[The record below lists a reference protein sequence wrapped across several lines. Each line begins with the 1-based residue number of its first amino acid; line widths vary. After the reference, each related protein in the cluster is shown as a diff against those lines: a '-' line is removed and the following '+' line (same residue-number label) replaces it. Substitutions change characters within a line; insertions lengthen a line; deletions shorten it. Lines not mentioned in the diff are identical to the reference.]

1 VDVPETRYAK
11 SGDVHI
17 AYQVVGE
24 GPPDLVYVPV
34 GFHHVELTWEFK
46 RRADF
51 LRRLASHCRLL
62 RFDKRGTGMSDRIA
76 ALPILEARM
85 DDIRA
90 VMDAAGSESAVLFGA
105 GEGGFVTALFAATYP
120 ERTTGLILFNSRPR
134 QTRSP
139 DMPWLSPRAELEQG
153 IGNLPRR
160 WGDLDSM
167 AEGVRRGMPSATEEE
182 LRQWARIARLSHSP
196 GTAAAYLQANV
207 DVDIREVLPSIRL
220 PTLVMYRAGV
230 KNAQPNARYLADRIP
245 TARLVELPGSDMPPD
260 WGDQE
265 PFFAVLEGF
274 FHDLVEGNLGQP
286 DPDRVL
292 TTVLF
297 TDIVD
302 ATARASAL
310 GDRAWGELLGKHYDA
325 VRAQL
330 GSFRGREVDT
340 AGDGFF
346 ATFDGPARAI
356 RCACAIREAV
366 RALGLE
372 IRAGLHTGECE
383 LVGGKA
389 TGIAVHL
396 GARVAA
402 QAEDGEVLV
411 SGTVKDLVAGS
422 GITFESRGVRE
433 LKGLGEWPLYAVAQS
448 D

>member
-1 VDVPETRYAK
+1 
-11 SGDVHI
+11 
-17 AYQVVGE
+17 
-24 GPPDLVYVPV
+24 
-34 GFHHVELTWEFK
+34 
-46 RRADF
+46 
-51 LRRLASHCRLL
+51 
-62 RFDKRGTGMSDRIA
+62 
-76 ALPILEARM
+76 M

-274 FHDLVEGNLGQP
+274 FHDLVEGNLDNQTQTEFSPPSSSPTSLMPPRAPRHSAIAHGANSSANITTQSGRSWAP
-286 DPDRVL
+286 SGAGKWTLPAMVSSRRSMARLGRSVARVQSVRPSAPSAL
-292 TTVLF
+292 RSEPVS
-297 TDIVD
+297 IRANASWSGVRRPGSQCIS
-302 ATARASAL
+302 ARASQ
-310 GDRAWGELLGKHYDA
+310 RKPRT
-325 VRAQL
+325 VRCW
-330 GSFRGREVDT
+330 S
-340 AGDGFF
+340 
-346 ATFDGPARAI
+346 PAR
-356 RCACAIREAV
+356 
-366 RALGLE
+366 
-372 IRAGLHTGECE
+372 
-383 LVGGKA
+383 
-389 TGIAVHL
+389 
-396 GARVAA
+396 
-402 QAEDGEVLV
+402 
-411 SGTVKDLVAGS
+411 
-422 GITFESRGVRE
+422 
-433 LKGLGEWPLYAVAQS
+433 
-448 D
+448 